1 MENSLLSSKQVLF
14 LSTEKELR
22 TYMHPLRQKILRT
35 LKLYPDGMTAKQIAD
50 TLSIAPSSAGHHLSE
65 LEKIGVAV
73 LARTENI
80 HGFTAKIYQAANVVV
95 SLSQADTD
103 AADAKEIVIRH
114 GVEQVLNGYFETV
127 RRQPSGVSEDSG
139 FSPEAFFGV
148 CYFTREE
155 AEQLENL
162 IREYLIAHS
171 QPKQGSI
178 AYELALIAH
187 KPGET
192 L

>member
-1 MENSLLSSKQVLF
+1 MDFSLTDSPKILY

-22 TYMHPLRQKILRT
+22 TYMHPLRQKILRI
-35 LKLYPDGMTAKQIAD
+35 LKLHPDGMTAKQIAD
-50 TLSIAPSSAGHHLSE
+50 TLQIAPSSAGHHLQE

-80 HGFTAKIYQAANVVV
+80 HGFTAKIYQSANVVV
-95 SLSQADTD
+95 SLSQANTD
-103 AADAKEIVIRH
+103 SGDVRETVIRH

-127 RRQPSGVSEDSG
+127 RKQASDTLKNSDSNQ
-139 FSPEAFFGV
+139 EAFFGV
-148 CYFTREE
+148 WYFTQEE

-162 IREYLIAHS
+162 IREYLFAHS
-171 QPKQGSI
+171 HPKKGSI

-187 KPGET
+187 KPGEE
-192 L
+192 

>member
-1 MENSLLSSKQVLF
+1 MENSLLSSRQILF

-35 LKLYPDGMTAKQIAD
+35 LKLHPDGMTAKQIAD

-103 AADAKEIVIRH
+103 AADTREIVIRH
-114 GVEQVLNGYFETV
+114 GVEQALSGYFETA
-127 RRQPSGVSEDSG
+127 RRQPSGVSENSG
-139 FSPEAFFGV
+139 FTPEAFFGV
-148 CYFTREE
+148 WYFTREE
-155 AEQLENL
+155 AEQFETRV
-162 IREYLIAHS
+162 REYLLDHS
-171 QPKQGSI
+171 QPKQGAT
-178 AYELALIAH
+178 AYELALIVH
-187 KPGET
+187 KPEKT